1 MKKTKQP
8 KPNIAPQ
15 DRVPVGEKIA
25 YGLGGLMDGGAVAMI
40 SCVLLKYM
48 TDTLCIAAAAA
59 STIMMLAKLWDAVTD
74 PLMGFV
80 SDNTRG
86 RWGRRKPYML
96 LGGISILLALTL
108 LFAPLHRMGI
118 TSQGGMV
125 AWMLVFYLFWS
136 TCSTV
141 SQVPYTSMASDISPS
156 FRERNNAN
164 TVKLVFTSLASG
176 IAYIVPLLLLNGL
189 QDKGTLSPTAFW
201 LLTVAIFGSLFGGG
215 LIICAV
221 FVKERVHPSPTE
233 KKEKFSLKKF
243 VEGYI
248 KPYKNRSYAWHIGMY
263 VTAFTCMDMLSALAA
278 YYASHVWRGSVM
290 DLGFISMK
298 FSSLFIVAPMAVA
311 AVLSFPL
318 VRIMMDKKGKGFA
331 FRMGLPFYITG
342 GILFAIID
350 PAWCPA
356 WVVPLVAFVMGFGFG
371 GAQMIPWMNFPD
383 TLDVAEL
390 KLGEHPTGTYSGMMT
405 FARKLSGALG
415 VGVIGWILTG
425 VGYDQYNAAIKGAE
439 ALAAEDAA
447 GALATEY
454 AATKA
459 TDIGE
464 FLARWGDQI
473 TQKVGAL
480 VGERKLSLNL
490 AGFDAAAV
498 GERVGAVLTT
508 IRVLMGV
515 SIAVLIALAMF
526 CSFRFKLN
534 NNILTR
540 IRYYIDKVQHGQYDT
555 LSDAEKEERIALIRA
570 HYGRY
575 DPDADAAM
583 IQAAREAWDALTPQ
597 QKAHELGED
606 VAPCDADDGTDGT
619 DTEGRAPTG
628 E

>member
-1 MKKTKQP
+1 MKKCKQP
-8 KPNIAPQ
+8 KPFIAPQ
-15 DRVPVGEKIA
+15 DRVPIGEKIA

-86 RWGRRKPYML
+86 RFGRRKPYML
-96 LGGISILLALTL
+96 LGGISIIVALIL

-136 TCSTV
+136 TCSTI

-189 QDKGTLSPTAFW
+189 QDKGTLTPTAFW

-215 LIICAV
+215 LVLCAL

-233 KKEKFSLKKF
+233 KKARFSIKKF

-278 YYASHVWRGSVM
+278 YYASHVWRGSVLN
-290 DLGFISMK
+290 LGFMSMN

-331 FRMGLPFYITG
+331 FRMGLPFYIAG
-342 GILFAIID
+342 GILFAVID

-356 WVVPLVAFVMGFGFG
+356 WVVPVVAFVMGFGFG
-371 GAQMIPWMNFPD
+371 GAQMVPWMNFPD

-415 VGVIGWILTG
+415 VGLIGWILTG

-439 ALAAEDAA
+439 ALAAENPTLAA
-447 GALATEY
+447 EY

-459 TDIGE
+459 TTIGD
-464 FLARWGDQI
+464 FLARWNAAI
-473 TQKVGAL
+473 TDKVFAL
-480 VGERKLSLNL
+480 VQEGKLSLNV

-498 GERVGAVLTT
+498 GQRVGAVLTT

-526 CSFRFKLN
+526 CSLRFKLN
-534 NNILTR
+534 NGILTR
-540 IRYYIDKVQHGQYDT
+540 IRYFIDKVQHGQYDT
-555 LSDAEKEERIALIRA
+555 LTDAEKEERIALIRA

-575 DPDADAAM
+575 DADADQEM
-583 IQAAREAWDALTPQ
+583 IQAATQAWNALTPQ
-597 QKAHELGED
+597 QQAHELGED
-606 VAPCDADDGTDGT
+606 IPTDAPNDIGD
-619 DTEGRAPTG
+619 
-628 E
+628 

>member
-1 MKKTKQP
+1 MWYIDCIASITTREVLPVKKERPP
-8 KPNIAPQ
+8 KPNIAPA
-15 DRVPVGEKIA
+15 DRVPLGEKLA

-40 SCVLLKYM
+40 SCILLKYM
-48 TDTLCIAAAAA
+48 TDTLCITAAAA

-74 PLMGFV
+74 PVMGFL

-86 RWGRRKPYML
+86 RFGRRKPYML
-96 LGGISILLALTL
+96 LGGCAIFLALLL

-118 TSQGGMV
+118 SSQAGMI

-176 IAYIVPLLLLNGL
+176 IAYIVPLILLSAL
-189 QDKGTLSPTAFW
+189 QDKGTLTTTQFW
-201 LLTVAIFGSLFGGG
+201 LLTTLVFGSLFGGG

-221 FVKERVHPSPTE
+221 FVKERVQPAPHE

-243 VEGYI
+243 VEGYV
-248 KPYKNRSYAWHIGMY
+248 KPYRNRSYAWHIAMY

-290 DLGFISMK
+290 DLGFMTMR

-331 FRMGLPFYITG
+331 FRMGLPFYIVG
-342 GILFAIID
+342 GILIAVLD

-356 WVVPLVAFVMGFGFG
+356 WVVPVVAFVMGFGFG

-415 VGVIGWILTG
+415 VGMIGWILTA
-425 VGYDQYNAAIKGAE
+425 VGYDGYNAAVQGAE
-439 ALAAEDAA
+439 ALANQDATSPLAQAYTAAKSTTIGDFFIQFDAEVTAKVQEMAQTGRLSINVDHFSA
-447 GALATEY
+447 GA
-454 AATKA
+454 
-459 TDIGE
+459 
-464 FLARWGDQI
+464 
-473 TQKVGAL
+473 VGSAL
-480 VGERKLSLNL
+480 S
-490 AGFDAAAV
+490 D
-498 GERVGAVLTT
+498 VLLT
-508 IRVLMGV
+508 IRLLMGI
-515 SIAVLIALAMF
+515 SIALLIALAMF
-526 CSFRFKLN
+526 ASFRFRLDN
-534 NNILTR
+534 RILGR
-540 IRYYIDKVQHGQYDT
+540 MRYFIDKVRDGQFDT
-555 LSDAEKEERIALIRA
+555 LTEEEKAERVELIRRHYGKYDAEE
-570 HYGRY
+570 
-575 DPDADAAM
+575 DAAM
-583 IQAAREAWDALTPQ
+583 IERARLAAERNRTDDTQ
-597 QKAHELGED
+597 G
-606 VAPCDADDGTDGT
+606 AD
-619 DTEGRAPTG
+619 APTDND
-628 E
+628 